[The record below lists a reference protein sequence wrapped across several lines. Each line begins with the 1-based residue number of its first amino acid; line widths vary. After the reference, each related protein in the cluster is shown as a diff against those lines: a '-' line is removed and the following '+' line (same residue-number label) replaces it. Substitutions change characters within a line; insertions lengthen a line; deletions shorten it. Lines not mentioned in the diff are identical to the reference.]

1 MHWAR
6 AIIISLWRAVG
17 TFFANEGFILSSHIA
32 LSILLAIF
40 PFAIGVAALAGLFG
54 TTERIDSAALLLL
67 DIWPQQVAEPL
78 IREMRLA
85 LGAPHGGVLTAGS
98 ALALYF
104 SSNGIE
110 ALRSALNRAYGE
122 FDPRPWWLL
131 RLQSLIF
138 AALGVI
144 ASFALAALIVLGP
157 LAFELITSAAPML
170 APFRFV
176 LTLLR
181 FATAIAALAI
191 ALLAIHMWL
200 PAGHRRMRD
209 VLPGIALTII
219 ASLIAGAAFGE
230 YLARFATGYSST
242 YAGLASP
249 IIALAYLNY
258 MAIIFIY
265 GGEWNAA
272 LMKRHRA
279 KSEDQREAPATIA

>member
-1 MHWAR
+1 
-6 AIIISLWRAVG
+6 
-17 TFFANEGFILSSHIA
+17 
-32 LSILLAIF
+32 
-40 PFAIGVAALAGLFG
+40 
-54 TTERIDSAALLLL
+54 
-67 DIWPQQVAEPL
+67 
-78 IREMRLA
+78 
-85 LGAPHGGVLTAGS
+85 
-98 ALALYF
+98 
-104 SSNGIE
+104 
-110 ALRSALNRAYGE
+110 
-122 FDPRPWWLL
+122 
-131 RLQSLIF
+131 
-138 AALGVI
+138 
-144 ASFALAALIVLGP
+144 
-157 LAFELITSAAPML
+157 ML